1 MKNIFFP
8 LGGGDEIGASS
19 YYLQLDGTRLLLDCG
34 LRPQG
39 KRVYPD
45 FDLLYAAGYCDGLW
59 ELDSAFI
66 SHGHL
71 DHCGALPK
79 LVEEAPN
86 LPIYTATPGKQ
97 LIKLLLD
104 DTVRISTDRSDGNR
118 DFNLQL
124 FNALTVE
131 RGIGAVAEKKWGEAV
146 DTGACRVTFFP
157 AGHILGA
164 SMIYIEAESVKV
176 LFTGDYSHYKQ
187 FTVPAYS
194 IPEDLEV
201 DVLITETTYG
211 YRNVYDRETVFDER
225 LNFAH
230 QLEEIISV
238 GGSVLIPAFAV
249 GRSQELALLV
259 RELMLQR
266 VLPSFPVYI
275 DGMAKA
281 ACDLYENN
289 DIEIFTGE
297 VQKAPAQLIKNL
309 DYFNGLVISSSG
321 MLAEGSLSARYAER
335 ILPRAKNALFFTGYL
350 DEESPGGRLGRLR
363 ENAGSS
369 FRLHGKN
376 VAVRAAVHSYRLSA
390 HTDSSGIF
398 QLVEKLQPKKVVFV
412 HGYPRYGGKVNILND
427 AFAKY
432 GNKVQFIQS
441 SNGVPVYL

>member
-34 LRPQG
+34 LRPYG

-59 ELDSAFI
+59 ELDSVFI

-71 DHCGALPK
+71 DHSGALPK
-79 LVEEAPN
+79 LVDEAPN
-86 LPIYTATPGKQ
+86 IPVYTAAPGKQ
-97 LIKLLLD
+97 LIRLLLD
-104 DTVRISTDRSDGNR
+104 DTVRKSADRRDANR

-124 FNALTVE
+124 FNSLTVE
-131 RGIGAVAEKKWGEAV
+131 RGIDSIAEKKWGETL
-146 DTGACRVTFFP
+146 DIGSCRVTFFP

-164 SMIYIEAESVKV
+164 SMIYIESDSVRV

-187 FTVPAYS
+187 FSVPAYN
-194 IPEDLEV
+194 IPDDLQV

-211 YRNVYDRETVFDER
+211 YRNVYDRETVFEER
-225 LNFAH
+225 LNFAR
-230 QLEEIISV
+230 QLEDIIDV
-238 GGSVLIPAFAV
+238 GGTVLIPAFAV

-259 RELMLQR
+259 RELMLQG
-266 VLPSFPVYI
+266 VLPSFPVYL

-281 ACDLYENN
+281 ACDIYENN
-289 DIEIFTGE
+289 DIDIFIGE
-297 VQKAPAQLIKNL
+297 VQKAPAQLIRNL
-309 DYFNGLVISSSG
+309 DCFNGMVISSSG

-335 ILPRAKNALFFTGYL
+335 ILPNARNALFFTGYL

-363 ENAGSS
+363 ENTGSC
-369 FRLHGKN
+369 FRMHGKN
-376 VAVRAAVHSYRLSA
+376 IPVRAEVHSFRLSA

-398 QLVEKLQPKKVVFV
+398 QLVEKLQPQKVIFV
-412 HGYPRYGGKVNILND
+412 HGYPRYGSKVNILND
-427 AFAKY
+427 AYARY
-432 GNKVQFIQS
+432 GFKMQFIQS